1 MTFLLIWCFYSMCFF
16 FFILI
21 KSLKT
26 AFFSLHN
33 LLLLQLHT
41 RCNCKSNFIIVF
53 NYACSALMSCIFSE
67 TWKKNLH
74 VCSLYELVNI
84 PLHATWMWWPFF
96 FQWLSTTGLYYW
108 WPVTFWSHMTVH
120 LLKTVISLWKTWLLF
135 QWDIH
140 FKNFDLKLP
149 PPSAY
154 CLWYRQLIIGYQY
167 SIQIF
172 HNLVTHFIIFQHIG
186 TIRWLAVNKNWPF
199 FHFCWVMHDLHSPWK

>member
-1 MTFLLIWCFYSMCFF
+1 MFVHFMNWLIFF
-16 FFILI
+16 CIQPGCDDLSSFNDCQQLGCTIDDL
-21 KSLKT
+21 SLFDLT
-26 AFFSLHN
+26 
-33 LLLLQLHT
+33 
-41 RCNCKSNFIIVF
+41 
-53 NYACSALMSCIFSE
+53 
-67 TWKKNLH
+67 
-74 VCSLYELVNI
+74 
-84 PLHATWMWWPFF
+84 
-96 FQWLSTTGLYYW
+96 WLSI
-108 WPVTFWSHMTVH
+108 
-120 LLKTVISLWKTWLLF
+120 LKTVISLWKTWLLF

-199 FHFCWVMHDLHSPWK
+199 LHFCWVMHDLHSPTHF